1 MNAQPKL
8 PPGTLEQADRSF
20 LLEGQVKRLA
30 SQNDVQSKL
39 ILSLQLALADAQAR
53 ILEQAKTLCEHSDS
67 SEGVGVRRP
76 VRDIVQEVLVFYP
89 GVTWEDITSVRREKR
104 LIEPRHR
111 CMAAVYEERKDL
123 SLPMLGRMFRRDHTT
138 ILHAVHKTEVKR

>member
-1 MNAQPKL
+1 MNPQPKL
-8 PPGTLEQADRSF
+8 PPGTLEQADRIL
-20 LLEGQVKRLA
+20 LLERRAKRLA
-30 SQNDVQSKL
+30 SQNDEQSKL

-53 ILEQAKTLCEHSDS
+53 ILEQAKTLCQHADS

-76 VRDIVQEVLVFYP
+76 VRDIVQEVLVLYP

-123 SLPMLGRMFRRDHTT
+123 SLPMLGRVFRRDHTT
-138 ILHAVHKTEVKR
+138 ILHAVHKTEAKR